1 MTNITVNQ
9 ECNYKW
15 FVYMEKKEI
24 GYLLKNNEGSR
35 MLYINGI
42 QLGWCN
48 GTGRHPEIVISKR
61 IEDWLLHTRNTLMS
75 LQQEIRMLSLDILN
89 VQSDRSIKL
98 IERELEQT
106 KREHRLLLRQ
116 YSDVLKVWMP

>member
-1 MTNITVNQ
+1 MTKITVNQ
-9 ECNYKW
+9 ECNYEW
-15 FVYMEKKEI
+15 AVYMEKKKI
-24 GYLLKNNEGSR
+24 GKLLKNNEGSR
-35 MLYINGI
+35 MLYVNGI

-48 GTGRHPEIVISKR
+48 GTGRHPETVVSKY
-61 IEDWLLHTRNTLMS
+61 IERWILDNRRALID
-75 LQQEIRMLSLDILN
+75 LQHEIRMLSLDILN